1 MSVHVQ
7 PSFRHVASGWGVTM
21 ALGPQQNDDR
31 TTSRKMPR
39 DVFRELE
46 HGAEKSVDDT
56 EERAGGGQN
65 LEMTPDA

>member
-21 ALGPQQNDDR
+21 AVGPQQNDDR
-31 TTSRKMPR
+31 TTSRKTPG

-46 HGAEKSVDDT
+46 HGAEKSADNT
-56 EERAGGGQN
+56 EEKAEGGQN
-65 LEMTPDA
+65 LEMTPNA